1 MILEHAVLPVVP
13 GREAAFETAVAEATA
28 IIASMP
34 GCIDLTLSR
43 SVETPN
49 ASLLL
54 VHWERLEDHDPGFRG
69 SAGYA
74 RWREL
79 LHGFYEP
86 FPVVEHFRE
95 VVSVPAEG
103 AR

>member
-1 MILEHAVLPVVP
+1 MILEHAILPVVA
-13 GREAAFETAVAEATA
+13 GREAAFEAAFAEAKG

-34 GCIDLTLSR
+34 GFVDLTLSR

-49 ASLLL
+49 AYLLL
-54 VHWERLEDHDPGFRG
+54 VHWESVEAHDPGFRG
-69 SAGYA
+69 SPEYA

-86 FPVVEHFRE
+86 FPIVEHFALVHR
-95 VVSVPAEG
+95 G
-103 AR
+103 